1 MFEDSI
7 PSYNPFE
14 DYWLADESSVD
25 FGKMEP
31 FNIQVISKIIIIDR

>member
-14 DYWLADESSVD
+14 DYWFADEPSMD
-25 FGKMEP
+25 FVNLEP
-31 FNIQVISKIIIIDR
+31 FTIQVISKIIIID